1 MHRILLV
8 DDEPHV
14 LSALKRVLRAGF
26 GDAVKVE
33 AESNPRQAL
42 VRASEVVFDLVVSDF
57 RMPEMDGVHFLER
70 LRALQ
75 PHAVRMMLSASTEV
89 QTVMRALN
97 DVEVHRFICKPW
109 QEDELIQHVAE
120 ALARSSQAREERDL
134 ADQMRLQR
142 GQLSPGELELRRLEA
157 IEPGLTQVDWGPNG
171 EVLMPFELPDLDD
184 EALKERPAD
193 RHKI

>member
-14 LSALKRVLRAGF
+14 LSALKRALRAGF
-26 GDAVKVE
+26 GDALKVE
-33 AESNPRQAL
+33 TESSPCQAL
-42 VRASEVVFDLVVSDF
+42 VRAGEVAFDLVISDF
-57 RMPEMDGVHFLER
+57 RMPEMDGVLFLER

-109 QEDELIQHVAE
+109 QEDELIHHVAE
-120 ALARSSQAREERDL
+120 ALARGGQAREQREL
-134 ADQMRLQR
+134 ADQMRVQR
-142 GQLSPGELELRRLEA
+142 GQLSPSELELRRLES
-157 IEPGLTQVDWGPNG
+157 IEPGLTQVEWGPNG

-184 EALKERPAD
+184 EKLRPRPSD
-193 RHKI
+193 LDKP